1 MFEGDEGREEM
12 TMLLHVSPNRGRPRV
27 LSRLLGALA
36 ISVVGCLA
44 PRAASAQRQ
53 PTAPFVNS
61 GTLTIAGYGSAADL
75 DPASNE
81 LASSADIARNIDETL
96 VTLDGAHGDRYVPAL
111 AAGWTSNADKSVW
124 TFSLRHGVRF
134 HTGRCC
140 MTATDVKYSL
150 SRTMLAGL
158 TNGYVL
164 ARFISKPLAQIKIL
178 DPYTIQFALGRT
190 EPLFLAALTQN
201 YAELIL
207 DATAVKA
214 HATKADP
221 WAHLWATDHDAGTG
235 PYMLQSWARSQQV
248 VLTRFPAYWRGWGGA
263 HFGSVVVRSVS
274 ESATR
279 RELVERGQADLTTIL
294 TPQDYDQ
301 LRSNPKVRVII
312 GPTTQIDYLPLTQA
326 GPLASPYARQA
337 LSYAFNYEAYLKAA
351 FRGYAKRAYG
361 PLASTVLGYDPHMF
375 HYQTDLTKA
384 RALFAKA
391 GVKPGTTLTFTYS
404 SGQTT
409 WQTAALILQAQL
421 QQLGITLKLQA
432 LDEAA
437 YNSIFYGTE
446 PASKRPNILEFGWW
460 PDYNDPYDECVPLI
474 ASWSGGAAGANAGF
488 YHNKAVDAL
497 LLTMKNA
504 NRETLIHNAQKIQ
517 DITSR
522 QDPPALWLDEPAQVA
537 VTTSSLKGLLINP
550 LTVLTY
556 DFYALHR

>member
-1 MFEGDEGREEM
+1 M
-12 TMLLHVSPNRGRPRV
+12 RPRV
-27 LSRLLGALA
+27 FPLLGRPHVLARFLSALA
-36 ISVVGCLA
+36 IGAFACLA
-44 PRAASAQRQ
+44 PCTALAQHRAA
-53 PTAPFVNS
+53 APFVDT
-61 GTLTIAGYGSAADL
+61 GTLTIADYGSAADL
-75 DPASNE
+75 DPASDE
-81 LASSADIARNIDETL
+81 LASSATIARNIDETL
-96 VTLDGAHGDRYVPAL
+96 VNLDGAHGDRYVPAL
-111 AAGWTSNADKSVW
+111 AMRWITNADKSVW

-140 MTATDVKYSL
+140 MSAEDVKYSL

-164 ARFISKPLAQIKIL
+164 ARFISKPLTQIKIL
-178 DPYTIQFALGRT
+178 DPYTIQFALGR
-190 EPLFLAALTQN
+190 PQPIFIAALTQS

-207 DATAVKA
+207 DSQAVKA
-214 HATKADP
+214 HSTKADP
-221 WAHLWATDHDAGTG
+221 WGHLWATDHDAGTG
-235 PYMLQSWARSQQV
+235 PYTLQSWLHSQQV
-248 VLTRFPAYWRGWGGA
+248 VLTRFPAYWRGWSGP
-263 HFGSVVVRSVS
+263 HFSKVVVRSVP
-274 ESATR
+274 ETATR
-279 RELVERGQADLTTIL
+279 RELVERGQVDLTTTL

-301 LRSNPKVRVII
+301 LKSNPKVHVTV
-312 GPTTQIDYLPLTQA
+312 GPSTQIDYLPLTQA
-326 GPLASPYARQA
+326 GPLTSPYARQA
-337 LSYAFNYEAYLKAA
+337 LSYAFNYDAYLAA
-351 FRGYAKRAYG
+351 AYRGYAKRAYG

-384 RALFAKA
+384 RALLAKA

-409 WQTAALILQAQL
+409 WQTAGLILQAQL

-446 PASKRPNILEFGWW
+446 PANKRPNILEFGWW

-488 YHNKAVDAL
+488 YHNTAVDAL
-497 LLTMKNA
+497 LAHMKNA
-504 NRETLIHNAQKIQ
+504 SRETVIRDAQRLQ

-522 QDPPALWLDEPAQVA
+522 QDPPALWLGEPAQVV
-537 VTTSSLKGLLINP
+537 VTTSSLKGVIINP
-550 LTVLTY
+550 LIVLTY